1 MAKLKQLYAR
11 EILDSRATPTV
22 EVIAILD
29 TGQYGVSSVPSGSS
43 IGIPDSSEL
52 RDNDPNRYFGKG
64 VLQAVGHVNREIAAK
79 LVGMD
84 FSTVKEVDNI
94 LNQLDGTPS
103 KSRFGA
109 NSLLGVSMS
118 VTKVLAQAASLP
130 LYRYIATLAENSS
143 QLFIPTPVFNMIN
156 GGKHGAGNLDFQEFH
171 IIPSRKST
179 FSVMLQT
186 GAEIYHSI
194 KNLLV
199 RRGAIH
205 SVGDEGGFAPNLFT
219 NLDALEILSEAII
232 ECKKQPQIDVE
243 LGLDVASDS
252 FYKDGRYTIKDR
264 SSPMDTSEFIE
275 YLRDLNKQYHLRLLE
290 DPLHENDW
298 KGWTQ
303 ITSELGQNTTIV
315 GDDLLA
321 TNLTKISKAIAEKAC
336 NGAIIK
342 PNQIGTVSEAIAA
355 VKKARDA
362 GWKINITHRSGETND
377 TFIAD
382 FAVGVGADYAKFGA
396 PARGERGAKYN
407 HFLSIDTEISSTR

>member
-1 MAKLKQLYAR
+1 M
-11 EILDSRATPTV
+11 
-22 EVIAILD
+22 
-29 TGQYGVSSVPSGSS
+29 
-43 IGIPDSSEL
+43 
-52 RDNDPNRYFGKG
+52 
-64 VLQAVGHVNREIAAK
+64 
-79 LVGMD
+79 
-84 FSTVKEVDNI
+84 
-94 LNQLDGTPS
+94 
-103 KSRFGA
+103 
-109 NSLLGVSMS
+109 
-118 VTKVLAQAASLP
+118 
-130 LYRYIATLAENSS
+130 
-143 QLFIPTPVFNMIN
+143 
-156 GGKHGAGNLDFQEFH
+156 
-171 IIPSRKST
+171 
-179 FSVMLQT
+179 
-186 GAEIYHSI
+186 
-194 KNLLV
+194 
-199 RRGAIH
+199 
-205 SVGDEGGFAPNLFT
+205 
-219 NLDALEILSEAII
+219 
-232 ECKKQPQIDVE
+232 E

-396 PARGERGAKYN
+396 PARGERVAKYN